1 MYYCFYFPDLLTGLP
16 LYFSEVTVNI
26 SLNCIFY
33 ALVIYITLS
42 LPFLIYFLYF
52 FLVVLFW
59 V

>member
-16 LYFSEVTVNI
+16 LYFSEVTVSI